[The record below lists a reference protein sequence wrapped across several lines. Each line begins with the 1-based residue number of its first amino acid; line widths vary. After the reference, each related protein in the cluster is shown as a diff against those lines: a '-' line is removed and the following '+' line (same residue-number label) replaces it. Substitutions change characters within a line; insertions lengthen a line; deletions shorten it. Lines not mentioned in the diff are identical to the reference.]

1 MGEAGSCIRQG
12 EGGALAIVRHA
23 YDALARRQLCAL
35 EELVHPQVEFRP
47 VDGLGLVG
55 ETVHGVAGVRAWLES
70 GGRRF
75 SHDQAIQVRR
85 MEQMDAQHVLAVGV
99 VSQQGRTGGC
109 YAATV
114 AWVWRVSDGLVRS
127 FRGYP
132 SEADARRALSEA
144 A

>member
-1 MGEAGSCIRQG
+1 MAQG
-12 EGGALAIVRHA
+12 DGTPLAVVRHA
-23 YDALARRQLCAL
+23 YDALARRQLRSL
-35 EELVHPQVEFRP
+35 ERLVHPDVEFRP

-55 ETVHGVAGVRAWLES
+55 ETVYGISAVRAWLDA

-75 SHDQAIQVRR
+75 SRNHEISVRR
-85 MEQMDAQHVLAVGV
+85 MEQLDGERVLAVGV
-99 VSQQGRTGGC
+99 VSEQGRTGGSF
-109 YAATV
+109 AATV
-114 AWVWRVSDGLVRS
+114 AWVWQVSDGRVRS

>member
-1 MGEAGSCIRQG
+1 VGEAGSGIRQG
-12 EGGALAIVRHA
+12 EGTPLAIVRHA
-23 YDALARRQLCAL
+23 YYALARRQIRAL
-35 EELVHPQVEFRP
+35 EELVHPNVEFRP

-75 SHDQAIQVRR
+75 SGEHAIQVRR
-85 MEQMDAQHVLAVGV
+85 MEQIDAHHVLAVGV

-114 AWVWRVSDGLVRS
+114 AWIWRVSDGLVRS
-127 FRGYP
+127 FCGYP

>member
-1 MGEAGSCIRQG
+1 MQGEATP
-12 EGGALAIVRHA
+12 LAIVRHA
-23 YDALARRQLCAL
+23 YDAFAQRQLRTL
-35 EELVHPQVEFRP
+35 EGLVHPDVEFRP

-55 ETVHGVAGVRAWLES
+55 ETVHGMSGVRGWLES

-75 SHDQAIQVRR
+75 SHNHEIRVRR
-85 MEQMDAQHVLAVGV
+85 MEQVDAEHVLAVGLV
-99 VSQQGRTGGC
+99 IEQGRTGGS

-114 AWVWRVSDGLVRS
+114 AWVWQVIEGRVRS